1 MLMLVLGTHRRHL
14 PDSITKN
21 IYTVTLFL
29 NNTAS
34 NLTNKLATD
43 AKLSL
48 VNRTPLKL
56 YI

>member
-1 MLMLVLGTHRRHL
+1 MLVLDTRRRYL

-21 IYTVTLFL
+21 IYTVTSFS

-43 AKLSL
+43 TKPSL
-48 VNRTPLKL
+48 ANRTPLKL